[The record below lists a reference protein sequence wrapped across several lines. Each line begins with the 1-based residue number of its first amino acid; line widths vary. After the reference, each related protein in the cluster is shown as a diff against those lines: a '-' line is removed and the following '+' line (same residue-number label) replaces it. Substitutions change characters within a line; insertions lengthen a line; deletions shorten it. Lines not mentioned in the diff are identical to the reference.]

1 MFWGYYRP
9 WLRQVLLSAN
19 ILLPPLAILNRFSSA
34 TLLAAVLCAH
44 GLLLFAILH
53 PRCPWL
59 GPVIR
64 SFRTDRRAVWLTIDD
79 GPDGAQTVRLAEEL
93 QRRGVRATFFV
104 IGEKLT
110 REPGVERAL
119 AGAGHTMANHTATHP
134 RRKMWRLRGAT
145 LAAEVDGG
153 VSALRSLGLAPIWF
167 RPPVGHKPPGLA
179 AVLAARGLRQIGWT
193 AGGRDGHDADVRQAA
208 RRIHRAMRPGGIL
221 LLHECRAHSFET
233 ILAVVDAM
241 QSQGFNFV
249 VPADEDLAEVPPAR
263 EN

>member
-1 MFWGYYRP
+1 MFWGYHRP
-9 WLRQVLLSAN
+9 WLRSALLAAN
-19 ILLPPLAILNRFSSA
+19 ILLPILVIMDRFSDIV
-34 TLLAAVLCAH
+34 LLVAGICAHSLLLIAVLN
-44 GLLLFAILH
+44 

-59 GPVIR
+59 GPVVR

-110 REPGVERAL
+110 REPTVDRAL
-119 AGAGHTMANHTATHP
+119 VRAGHTLANHTATHP
-134 RRKMWRLRGAT
+134 QGKIWCMGSGR

-153 VSALRSLGLAPIWF
+153 VSALHALGLAPLWF

-179 AVLAARGLRQIGWT
+179 AVLAARGIRHIGWT
-193 AGGRDGHDADVRQAA
+193 AGGCDGHDADVGRAV
-208 RRIHRAMRPGGIL
+208 RRIHRSIRPGGIL

-233 ILAVVDAM
+233 IIAIVDAM
-241 QSQGFNFV
+241 QSRGFEFV
-249 VPADEDLAEVPPAR
+249 VPADEDLLEALPVR